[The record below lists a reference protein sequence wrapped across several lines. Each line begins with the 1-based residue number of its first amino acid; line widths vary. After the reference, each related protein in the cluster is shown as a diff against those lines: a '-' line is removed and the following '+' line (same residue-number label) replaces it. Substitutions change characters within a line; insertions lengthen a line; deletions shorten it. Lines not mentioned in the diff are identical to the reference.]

1 MRPSKRAVGLLLGAG
16 ILFLIGTN
24 VQAGWLY
31 VLAALL
37 LGALAAGLVLPF
49 AALRGLAIELVVPDE
64 AEQGVPTIVE
74 LRVGGPPRGVRRN
87 VTVRDNHLEPV
98 DAVLPPIGRGERI
111 EVTTPCRSWSR
122 SRRTPGRCTRRRAAA
137 RDPTTSG
144 SVSTGPAIRCATS
157 TGR

>member
-49 AALRGLAIELVVPDE
+49 AALRGLLSLGQCRAMLRLLAPARRGRPLSVV
-64 AEQGVPTIVE
+64 
-74 LRVGGPPRGVRRN
+74 
-87 VTVRDNHLEPV
+87 
-98 DAVLPPIGRGERI
+98 
-111 EVTTPCRSWSR
+111 
-122 SRRTPGRCTRRRAAA
+122 
-137 RDPTTSG
+137 
-144 SVSTGPAIRCATS
+144 SV
-157 TGR
+157 